1 MAQQKYTSVIF
12 LQVKWVE
19 RLYSLIDMYVFSIQW
34 CKATLFNTVKPL
46 PVKRL
51 KFSLNEMIKYKKRML
66 KNSSGE
72 SLVDKLI
79 FKYELFGACLS
90 FFR

>member
-12 LQVKWVE
+12 SQVKWVE
-19 RLYSLIDMYVFSIQW
+19 RLYSLIDMYVFSIQLY
-34 CKATLFNTVKPL
+34 KATLFNTLKPL
-46 PVKRL
+46 PVKHFR
-51 KFSLNEMIKYKKRML
+51 FILNEMIKYKKRML

-79 FKYELFGACLS
+79 FNHELFGACLS